1 MMSGKPGSEK
11 NLRKLGIRR
20 TWKILTS
27 EPDYV
32 TISLAWY
39 RKFEETGSNDALV
52 MTRHYINVAQ
62 ELGQLE
68 KDLEITLEFLL
79 EN

>member
-1 MMSGKPGSEK
+1 MLSGKSASEK
-11 NLRKLGIRR
+11 NLRKLGIKR

-32 TISLAWY
+32 TISLGWY
-39 RKFEETGSNDALV
+39 RKFEETGSNDALALSK
-52 MTRHYINVAQ
+52 HYINVAQ

-68 KDLEITLEFLL
+68 KDPESTLEFLL

>member
-1 MMSGKPGSEK
+1 MLSGKITSEK
-11 NLRKLGIRR
+11 SLRKLGIKR

-32 TISLAWY
+32 TICLGWY
-39 RKFEETGSNDALV
+39 RKFEETGSNDALALAK
-52 MTRHYINVAQ
+52 HYINVAQ

-68 KDLEITLEFLL
+68 KDPEITLEFLL

>member
-1 MMSGKPGSEK
+1 MTSGQPGSEK
-11 NLRKLGIRR
+11 SLRKLGIKR

-32 TISLAWY
+32 SISLKWY
-39 RKFEETGSNDALV
+39 QKFEETGSNDALFL
-52 MTRHYINVAQ
+52 TRHYITVAR
-62 ELGQLE
+62 EMGQLE
-68 KDLEITLEFLL
+68 NDPEVTLEFLL

>member
-1 MMSGKPGSEK
+1 MLSGKITSEK
-11 NLRKLGIRR
+11 SLRKLGIKR

-32 TISLAWY
+32 TISLGWY
-39 RKFEETGSNDALV
+39 RKFEETGSNDALALAK
-52 MTRHYINVAQ
+52 HYINVAQ

-68 KDLEITLEFLL
+68 KDPEITLEFLL

>member
-1 MMSGKPGSEK
+1 MTSGRPGSEK
-11 NLRKLGIRR
+11 SLRKLGIKR

-32 TISLAWY
+32 TISLGWY
-39 RKFEETGSNDALV
+39 RRFEETGSNDALV
-52 MTRHYINVAQ
+52 LTKHYINVAR
-62 ELGQLE
+62 EMGQLE
-68 KDLEITLEFLL
+68 NDPEVTLEFLL